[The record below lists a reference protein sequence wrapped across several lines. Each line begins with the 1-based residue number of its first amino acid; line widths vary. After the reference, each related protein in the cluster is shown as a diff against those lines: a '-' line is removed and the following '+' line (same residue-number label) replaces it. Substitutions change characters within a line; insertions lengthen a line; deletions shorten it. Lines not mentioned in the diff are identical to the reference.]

1 MRPWVFSIPLS
12 WAVSLTAGVP
22 CPPLPTATGTR
33 GGPFARAAC
42 GHPDRLV
49 HSDLGRYVALNC
61 VGTAGELTDDGSR
74 CQRHRAPGGVA
85 APACDSAG
93 RRQGGGLRR
102 PGHAERRHLRGAVLQ
117 RDELVRSTPRRPGA
131 GPLPP

>member
-1 MRPWVFSIPLS
+1 MRPGVFSIPLS
-12 WAVSLTAGVP
+12 WAPSLTAGVP

-33 GGPFARAAC
+33 GGPFLTCRLRAIGSAIV
-42 GHPDRLV
+42 R
-49 HSDLGRYVALNC
+49 SDFGRYVALNC

-74 CQRHRAPGGVA
+74 CRRHRAPGGVA

-131 GPLPP
+131 